1 MTSRLPTWLA
11 IGAVALV
18 ALSGVAW
25 LIRGPAIVL
34 DLMWLGCL

>member
-1 MTSRLPTWLA
+1 MTSRLPRWLA
-11 IGAVALV
+11 MGAATLV
-18 ALSGVAW
+18 AVSGIAW

>member
-1 MTSRLPTWLA
+1 MTSRLPRLLA
-11 IGAVALV
+11 MGAAALV
-18 ALSGVAW
+18 AMSGIAW

>member
-1 MTSRLPTWLA
+1 MTSRLPYWLA
-11 IGAVALV
+11 MGAATLV

-25 LIRGPAIVL
+25 AIRGPAIIL